1 MRIASCNV
9 NGIRAAAR
17 KGMGQWIAQTQAD
30 VLLLQEV
37 RAPESLV
44 ADLINPSDLVSQQ
57 PQLHYEIVQQACEI
71 KGRAGVAIAVR
82 AGIELGQV
90 RLGLAAGLEEGAS
103 EPAVDT
109 GRWVE
114 VDLPSFNTTFI
125 SAYLHSGVAD
135 DAAKM
140 TAKYAHLTRVTK
152 RLAQLQQERPL
163 EHVLIAG
170 DFNIV
175 HTPADIKNW
184 KSNHN
189 RTAGVLDPEIAY
201 LDTWIS
207 QLGYLDVQRQ
217 LAPES
222 QGPYTWWS
230 QRGKA
235 FDNDAGWRIDYQLA
249 NSELAAKARTF
260 QIDRASEYAARWSDH
275 APLVV
280 EYEI

>member
-1 MRIASCNV
+1 MRIATCNV
-9 NGIRAAAR
+9 NGLRAAVR

-37 RAPESLV
+37 RAPEALV
-44 ADLINPSDLVSQQ
+44 ADLISPADLAHQ
-57 PQLHYEIVQQACEI
+57 PANLQYQIVQQACRI

-82 AGIELGQV
+82 AGIELGQT
-90 RLGLAAGLEEGAS
+90 RIGLASGLAPDTD
-103 EPAVDT
+103 EPDVDT

-114 VDLPSFNTTFI
+114 VDLPTLNTTFI

-135 DAAKM
+135 DEAKM
-140 TAKYAHLTRVTK
+140 AAKYAHLARVTE
-152 RLAQLQQERPL
+152 RLTQLRQERPL
-163 EHVLIAG
+163 THVLLAG

-175 HTPADIKNW
+175 HTAADIKNW

-201 LDTWIS
+201 LDEWIS
-207 QLGYLDVQRQ
+207 QLGFVDVQRR
-217 LAPES
+217 LSPDT

-249 NSELAAKARTF
+249 NPELAAKAGNFR
-260 QIDRASEYAARWSDH
+260 IDRASEYSGRWSDH
-275 APLVV
+275 APLVI
-280 EYEI
+280 EYEN